1 MSAFSLV
8 APTDRLSVSNVHV
21 NRGRLPLTLF
31 LATTLCNAA
40 PRCPDPRL
48 RLAMIGGDTIT
59 GSVLIQKKPLKF
71 AQVRLYFSS
80 GTTAWSGRTDKNGR
94 FAINNMLPGVY
105 RLEVSGW
112 GSTAVQL
119 KPEFNKGSFGQTPAW
134 DLMLIDNA
142 CIATREILN

>member
-1 MSAFSLV
+1 M
-8 APTDRLSVSNVHV
+8 SNVNV
-21 NRGRLPLTLF
+21 NRGRLLLTLV

-48 RLAMIGGDTIT
+48 RLAIIGGDTIT
-59 GSVLIQKKPLKF
+59 GGVLIHKKPLKF

-80 GTTAWSGRTDKNGR
+80 GTTAWNGRTDKNGR
-94 FAINNMLPGVY
+94 FAINKMLPGVY

-119 KPEFNKGSFGQTPAW
+119 KPELNKGPFGQTPAW

-142 CIATREILN
+142 CVATTEILN